1 MLFRP
6 RQDPKVSARQGSR
19 RLGLRATTTRVPL
32 KNTIRVPLKNT
43 IRVPLTG
50 RGLGIQGA
58 SGFGVEGSGLRVKW
72 LRPAGL
78 GFRV

>member
-32 KNTIRVPLKNT
+32 KNTIRVPFRGATRVPIKGTLRIPLRCT
-43 IRVPLTG
+43 TRVPLKG
-50 RGLGIQGA
+50 RGLGI
-58 SGFGVEGSGLRVKW
+58 SG
-72 LRPAGL
+72 
-78 GFRV
+78 GFRLWR